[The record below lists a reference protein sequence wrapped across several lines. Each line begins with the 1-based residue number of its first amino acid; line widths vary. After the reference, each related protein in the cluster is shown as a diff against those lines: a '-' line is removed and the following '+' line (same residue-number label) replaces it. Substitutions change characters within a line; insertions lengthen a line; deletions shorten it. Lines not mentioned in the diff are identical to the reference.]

1 MKASA
6 RSGDAGAAG
15 GALAASRGLVLASP
29 RLVARGTGF
38 PVYWDPAGRFARGKR
53 AAVLPRALSNG
64 RASIA
69 ARNGRG
75 ETWEDVVGAAAVMA
89 AEIPWPW
96 DVRVGGGGRGC
107 KKTARS
113 GVGERGE
120 NIAVQ
125 RVSTKL
131 PKFSPKIRSRLSTV
145 DARHNF
151 WEFLSICRLMTPTG

>member
-38 PVYWDPAGRFARGKR
+38 PIYWDPAGRFARGKR

-96 DVRVGGGGRGC
+96 DVCVGGSGRGC
-107 KKTARS
+107 KNREVRRQRERGKDRGTAR
-113 GVGERGE
+113 
-120 NIAVQ
+120 
-125 RVSTKL
+125 K
-131 PKFSPKIRSRLSTV
+131 
-145 DARHNF
+145 
-151 WEFLSICRLMTPTG
+151 